1 MNETQNISEFVYS
14 ISFNKIPDRI
24 LDLAKRYILDLIGSA
39 IFGTKT
45 PWGKIIIDFSL
56 SNSGNG
62 DSTILGVTGGR
73 YRPLMAALA
82 NGTCAH
88 GFELDDVHSPSIS
101 HPGAAVIPAVLA
113 LGETYNV
120 SGKNIIESVIVGYEV
135 MGRIGSAIAAN
146 HIAKGFHP
154 TGTFGVFGA
163 AAACSKLLGLSPD
176 EIQDALGIA
185 GSSASGIMQF
195 SIKGS
200 MVKRIHAGNAA
211 EQGMKSALLAKK
223 GFTGP
228 REILEGKYGFCKVF
242 TDIDGKIDW
251 EKMVEGLGKKYK
263 IEEINVKPSPAC
275 NILHAV
281 VDCIKMIEV
290 ERKIYEEQM
299 DEILV
304 SGHENLIHEHNTYE
318 PDSILSAQ
326 YSLPFTVGLTI
337 EGKIDDPNVYLD
349 ESILKNKGILNIAS
363 KVRTKLDKDIQKDF
377 PDKFGAKVSIRF
389 KDGETI
395 EKMVSNPKGSND
407 NPFSEEELEIKFRN
421 LVEDS
426 IGKDKTSILI
436 NRVNSIE
443 SIKNI
448 RKLFKDIY

>member
-1 MNETQNISEFVYS
+1 MNETQNISEHVYS
-14 ISFNKIPDRI
+14 TSFNKIPDRI
-24 LDLAKRYILDLIGSA
+24 LELAKHYILDLIGCT

-45 PWGKIIIDFSL
+45 PWGKIIIDFAL

-62 DSTILGVTGGR
+62 NSTILGVDGEKCG
-73 YRPLMAALA
+73 PLMAALA

-101 HPGAAVIPAVLA
+101 HPGAVVIPAVLA
-113 LGETYNV
+113 LGEANNV
-120 SGKNIIESVIVGYEV
+120 PGKNIIESVVVGYEV
-135 MGRIGSAIAAN
+135 MGRIGSAIASN
-146 HIAKGFHP
+146 HLAKGFHP

-176 EIQDALGIA
+176 EIQNALGIA
-185 GSSASGIMQF
+185 GSSASGIVQF
-195 SIKGS
+195 SITGS

-211 EQGMKSALLAKK
+211 EQGMKSALLAQR

-242 TDIDGKIDW
+242 NDIDGKIDW
-251 EKMVEGLGKKYK
+251 GKMVENLGIKYK

-281 VDCIKMIEV
+281 VDCIKLIAV
-290 ERKIYEEQM
+290 ERKISADQV
-299 DEILV
+299 DEIMV
-304 SGHENLIHEHNTYE
+304 SGNNNLIHEHNTYE

-337 EGKIDDPNVYLD
+337 LGKIDDPNVYLN
-349 ESILKNKGILNIAS
+349 ESILKNKEILKIAT

-377 PDKFGAKVSIRF
+377 PNKFGAKVSILF
-389 KDGETI
+389 KDGEAI

-407 NPFSEEELEIKFRN
+407 NPLSEEELEIKFKT

-448 RKLFKDIY
+448 RELFKGIY